1 MNFVPEFFIQASCS
15 RFRSLVHHVVRD
27 VKVDNNDQSLFIL
40 GKKTMCIKIYK
51 QNMAKM
57 TPQHSI

>member
-1 MNFVPEFFIQASCS
+1 MII
-15 RFRSLVHHVVRD
+15 
-27 VKVDNNDQSLFIL
+27 SLFIL

-57 TPQHSI
+57 TPQHSHLMNSSAQRIAAKLSITQNVKGVPSVSERLK